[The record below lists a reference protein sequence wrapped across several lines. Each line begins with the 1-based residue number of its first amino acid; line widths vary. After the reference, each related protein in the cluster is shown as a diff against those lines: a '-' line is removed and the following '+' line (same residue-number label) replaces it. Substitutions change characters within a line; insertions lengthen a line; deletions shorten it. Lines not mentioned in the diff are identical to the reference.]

1 MSDKFAD
8 RWRFI
13 PEKNVDI
20 IPKNGFCQIIRDQ
33 WWVICPER
41 GLAFFWTK
49 KVKGL
54 GSPQCNSNEI
64 ISRRLGT
71 TIPNAEIKYIPLV
84 IVPIHIGDY
93 EW

>member
-33 WWVICPER
+33 WWVVCPER

-49 KVKGL
+49 K
-54 GSPQCNSNEI
+54 
-64 ISRRLGT
+64 
-71 TIPNAEIKYIPLV
+71 
-84 IVPIHIGDY
+84 
-93 EW
+93 